1 MIKLDVSGRN
11 YEVDKRLKDYLED
24 KIGGLERYL
33 PRQLKDSAEAV
44 AVLSDD
50 KSGREDN
57 RFVCEVI
64 MKVSGEKFVAKEGTV
79 NMYAA
84 IDIVDAK
91 LKAQLATFKDKYTL
105 EPRRAKMLGRLVGRT
120 SEADE
125 PLAEPAAE

>member
-1 MIKLDVSGRN
+1 MIKLDISGRN
-11 YEVDKRLKDYLED
+11 YEVDAKLKDYLND

-44 AVLSDD
+44 ATFTDD
-50 KSGREDN
+50 VSGREDN

-64 MKVSGEKFVAKEGTV
+64 MSVSGEKFMAKEGTV

-91 LKAQLATFKDKYTL
+91 LKSQLTTFKDKYTH
-105 EPRRAKMLGRLVGRT
+105 EPRRAKMLGRLIGRT

-125 PLAEPAAE
+125 PIPETSGE